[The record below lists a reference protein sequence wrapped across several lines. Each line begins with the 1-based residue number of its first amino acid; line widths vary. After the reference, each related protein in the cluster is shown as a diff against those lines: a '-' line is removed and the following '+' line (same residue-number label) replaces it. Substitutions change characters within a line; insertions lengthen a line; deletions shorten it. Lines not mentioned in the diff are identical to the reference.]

1 MLQCSGPRG
10 AGNQQNP
17 AKAGKRQADP
27 SQIHKASHYNE
38 RVETLALARMAAVAA
53 ADKKAEDVVL
63 MDLRQLSGI
72 ADYFVIATGGVGR
85 QVDAIANSIRE
96 EVRKHDDTRQV
107 RTEGNANSGWMLLDY
122 GDLIVHL
129 FTPSRRSYYNLEGL
143 WVQAPVLLR
152 ME

>member
-1 MLQCSGPRG
+1 
-10 AGNQQNP
+10 
-17 AKAGKRQADP
+17 
-27 SQIHKASHYNE
+27 
-38 RVETLALARMAAVAA
+38 MAAVAA